1 MAEMIG
7 KRYQILKLIG
17 QGGMADVFLAMD
29 TILNREVA
37 VKVLHGDLAS
47 DPSALERFRR
57 EAGASTSLSHPNIV
71 DIYDVGD
78 EGGRHYIVM
87 EYVKGHT
94 LKQLIQKRGPLP
106 VRESVWL
113 MKQLVAAVQE
123 AHRNGIIHRDIKSQN
138 VLIKADGTVKLSD
151 FGIALAND
159 AMQLTSKDA
168 VLGSVHYLAP
178 ECAKG
183 KGASVQSD
191 IYSLGI
197 VFFEVLSGDVPFKGD
212 QPIKIAMQ
220 HIRDE
225 IPSLCAKDP
234 AIPQAVENI
243 INKATAKD
251 PAQRYKSAGEM
262 LKDLE
267 VCLDP
272 SHARDQATRF
282 VKPVKDTEEERPKKK
297 KKQEEGR
304 DGFYGFLIAAIS
316 VISVLLVL
324 LILFISGVIGSKQK
338 YVEVPDLFGLSVIEA
353 DDKLDELGLSV
364 DYSNITREM
373 TDDTEAGRIISYTP
387 EMGTEVE
394 KGSRINVVVSEGIYA
409 VMEDYIGQNIEMVR
423 EKLAGSN
430 IVIEEKALDEGGEPG
445 IILTQEGIRP
455 KEKYN
460 PNIVNYMTLGYT
472 DYPTILI
479 PFGTLGRNVDTVTQ
493 ELAGQGFRVT
503 PVQVEKSSLS
513 EKEIGYGAGNVIR
526 ILPEEGTSY
535 RQEGEAAIVLYW
547 FAEGE

>member
-1 MAEMIG
+1 
-7 KRYQILKLIG
+7 
-17 QGGMADVFLAMD
+17 
-29 TILNREVA
+29 
-37 VKVLHGDLAS
+37 
-47 DPSALERFRR
+47 
-57 EAGASTSLSHPNIV
+57 
-71 DIYDVGD
+71 
-78 EGGRHYIVM
+78 M

-197 VFFEVLSGDVPFKGD
+197 VFYEVLSGDVPFKGD

-234 AIPQAVENI
+234 SIPQAVENI
-243 INKATAKD
+243 VNKATAKE
-251 PAQRYKSAGEM
+251 PSERYKSAGEM

-267 VCLDP
+267 ECLDP
-272 SHARDQATRF
+272 SHANDRKTRF
-282 VKPVKDTEEERPKKK
+282 IAPVKESEEEGPKKK
-297 KKQEEGR
+297 KKKNDEGR
-304 DGFYGFLIAAIS
+304 GGAFYGFLIAAIT
-316 VISVLLVL
+316 VISLLLVF
-324 LILFISGVIGSKQK
+324 LILFISGVIGSDQK
-338 YVEVPDLFGLSVIEA
+338 YVEVPDIRGLSVIEA
-353 DDKLDELGLSV
+353 DDRLDEFGLSV

-373 TDDTEAGRIISYTP
+373 TDDTEAGRIISFTP

-394 KGSRINVVVSEGIYA
+394 RGSRINVVVSEGIYA
-409 VMEDYIGQNIEMVR
+409 VMEDFTGQNIEMVR
-423 EKLAGSN
+423 EKLAGTN
-430 IVIEEKALDEGGEPG
+430 IVIEEKALEEGGEPG

-493 ELAGQGFRVT
+493 ELAAQGFRVT
-503 PVQVEKSSLS
+503 PVEVSRSSLS

-526 ILPEEGTSY
+526 VLPEEGTSY
-535 RQEGEAAIVLYW
+535 RQEGEASIVLYW